1 MALSFASR
9 NWSIKQRLLITVLL
23 FCIGLLALLF
33 VLFAYHKRDATVAG
47 YVETASSITLVVEG
61 ARDEMELKW
70 DQGVFTAEQL
80 RGYVAKG
87 EMKRVLAIIPVV
99 TAWETA
105 MKKAKEGGYTF
116 KVPKVSPRN
125 PKNQPDEWELRALEA
140 MKSSNR
146 DSFYQVDPRLNAVR
160 YYRAV
165 RLSKSCLLCHGNPA
179 TSQALWGNEKGLDPT
194 GARMENWK
202 EGEIHGAFE
211 VILSLDS
218 ADKAV
223 AQALYL
229 GGGVAVGILIIG
241 FFIILVIARSIS
253 KPIEATAEAI
263 RTAAGGDFTTQMERG
278 YLNRGDEIGQMMRD
292 LDSMN
297 RELSDTMR
305 DVTEASF
312 TVADTS
318 AEISQ
323 GNQDLADRTQQQA
336 AAIEETAA
344 AIEQMTASVKQNAD
358 NANQANLLAK
368 RTADKASE
376 GGRTVE
382 KTVEAMSSVT
392 EASHK
397 ISDIIDV
404 VNEIAF
410 QTNLLALNAAVEAAR
425 AGEAG
430 RGFAVVAGEVRN
442 LAGRSAAAAKQ
453 IQELITDSVN
463 RVEQG
468 NQMVAASGRILGEI
482 IESVQ
487 GVASTVAE
495 ISAASQEQAMG
506 IDEVNRAVAQMDQG
520 VQQNAALVEQA
531 ASSSEVTAA
540 TANSLNEMVQ
550 RFKVR
555 PAQSGP
561 GLPFNK
567 DDDESDE

>member
-1 MALSFASR
+1 MASGLAAG
-9 NWSIKQRLLITVLL
+9 NWSIKKRLLVTVLL
-23 FCIGLLALLF
+23 FCVGLLALLF

-47 YVETASSITLVVEG
+47 YVETARSITLIVEG
-61 ARDEMELKW
+61 SREEMELKW
-70 DQGVFTAEQL
+70 NLGVFNTEL
-80 RGYVAKG
+80 LKGYVEKG
-87 EMKRVLAIIPVV
+87 EMKKVLAIIPVV
-99 TAWETA
+99 TAWQTA
-105 MKKAKEGGYTF
+105 MKKAKEGGFTF

-125 PKNQPDEWELRALEA
+125 PKNQPDELELKALEA
-140 MKSSNR
+140 MKAANSN
-146 DSFYQVDPRLNAVR
+146 STYQIDPKLNAVR

-165 RLSKSCLLCHGNPA
+165 RLSKSCLLCHGDPV
-179 TSQALWGNEKGLDPT
+179 TSQAIWGNDKGMDPT
-194 GARMENWK
+194 GVKMENWK

-211 VILSLDS
+211 VILSLEA
-218 ADKAV
+218 ADRAV
-223 AQALYL
+223 AGALSL
-229 GGGVAVGILIIG
+229 GGGIAVAILVIG
-241 FFIILVIARSIS
+241 FFIILAIARSIS

-263 RTAAGGDFTTQMERG
+263 RTASRGDFTSEMDRK
-278 YLNRGDEIGQMMRD
+278 YLERGDEIGQMMRD

-297 RELSDTMR
+297 QNLSDTMR
-305 DVTEASF
+305 EVTEASL

-323 GNQDLADRTQQQA
+323 GNQDLSDRTQQQA
-336 AAIEETAA
+336 SAIEETAA

-358 NANQANLLAK
+358 NASQANLLAK
-368 RTADKASE
+368 KTADKATE
-376 GGRTVE
+376 GGQTVE

-397 ISDIIDV
+397 ISDIIGV

-453 IQELITDSVN
+453 IQDLITDSVN

-487 GVASTVAE
+487 GVAETVAE
-495 ISAASQEQAMG
+495 ISAASQEQATG

-520 VQQNAALVEQA
+520 VQQNAALVEEA
-531 ASSSEVTAA
+531 ASSSEIMAT
-540 TANSLNEMVQ
+540 TANNLNQMVH

-555 PAQSGP
+555 PAESRFG
-561 GLPFNK
+561 GSRENE
-567 DDDESDE
+567 DDLSED